1 MKNGKRPTKRQA
13 IFMQKNGYNPFD
25 WYVVK
30 DTSMEMWI
38 VARKAGHFVVMLP
51 KNKEERE

>member
-25 WYVVK
+25 WLVVK
-30 DTSMEMWI
+30 DTSTEMWI
-38 VARKAGHFVVMLP
+38 VAKENRLVISISKR
-51 KNKEERE
+51 KEE